1 MPGAA
6 FLPCVSRIDLLIF
19 IIWYYDTL
27 STAPLMVGRSH
38 MRKNEDRKRAEKE
51 FLGDRGRITNK
62 ELAKSLGVHPAT
74 VARWRK
80 LDEWDVKLVQ
90 SITDQ
95 EEPDSTNGELYEA
108 DLRHLAQLNDRIEA
122 YLQKKELL
130 PSEILELAQAK
141 FHIMT
146 CMEIV
151 YDNMRYPLADG
162 TDEDDDF

>member
-1 MPGAA
+1 
-6 FLPCVSRIDLLIF
+6 
-19 IIWYYDTL
+19 
-27 STAPLMVGRSH
+27 
-38 MRKNEDRKRAEKE
+38 MRKNDDRKHAEKV

-95 EEPDSTNGELYEA
+95 EEPDAADGEVYET
-108 DLRHLAQLNDRIEA
+108 DLRQLSQLNDRIEA

-151 YDNMRYPLADG
+151 YDNMRYPLADAI
-162 TDEDDDF
+162 DQEDDFE